1 MSNASAII
9 LVLALWMSAMLVPDA
24 SSQILQGNGLPTLY
38 GAKFEGAQIKID
50 VVSFGCTDAS
60 YFLVQLDPDSTGV
73 FRLSVMAQKQD
84 MSRMRAHIVTVTLD
98 IPEVANPA
106 AARFVLMNRFAA
118 SATLRRAEP

>member
-9 LVLALWMSAMLVPDA
+9 LAVALWMLAMLVPDA
-24 SSQILQGNGLPTLY
+24 SSQILQADSLPTLY

-60 YFLVQLDPDSTGV
+60 HFLVQLEPDSVDV
-73 FRLSVMAQKQD
+73 FRLSVVTRKQD
-84 MSRMRAHIVTVTLD
+84 LCRMRAHIITVTLD

-106 AARFVLMNRFAA
+106 AARFMLMNRFAA
-118 SATLRRAEP
+118 SATFRRAEP